1 MSFSLFIRLPDLVN
15 WIVTMHLLISTCFLE
30 SINSSWKVTVTMVSF
45 ITTFFTSIFAGFN
58 FTSDWDRD
66 RDPLDAKYFCR
77 LGNRNGVIQSN
88 TIEVQDIDSYRT
100 GKFTI
105 KTLFPFC

>member
-1 MSFSLFIRLPDLVN
+1 
-15 WIVTMHLLISTCFLE
+15 
-30 SINSSWKVTVTMVSF
+30 MVSF

-100 GKFTI
+100 GTLKNDENSVPVLLI
-105 KTLFPFC
+105 KHRFHQTLAIFLQLLARAPLLRLFLWSL